1 MLIFQMSFGGE
12 TSGSGAKCRL
22 FFLATFGVG
31 NLLYN
36 ISFPLFVAL
45 TFPLFKHWLNSLK
58 KKKLSE
64 SFEVDG

>member
-1 MLIFQMSFGGE
+1 MSAVF
-12 TSGSGAKCRL
+12 SGYFWS
-22 FFLATFGVG
+22 

-58 KKKLSE
+58 KTKLLE

>member
-1 MLIFQMSFGGE
+1 MLVFQMSFGGE
-12 TSGSGAKCRL
+12 TSGSVAKCRL
-22 FFLATFGVG
+22 FFLATFGVIYY
-31 NLLYN
+31 YN

-58 KKKLSE
+58 KKKLLE